1 MATLLY
7 VTANP
12 KPESESV
19 SLQVGRA
26 FLSAYELA
34 NPFDEIEK
42 VDVYQDDIPL
52 LDGNVFNAW
61 AKLSESLPLSLSER
75 KKLTRI
81 NQLVDQFVEAD
92 KYVFVTPMWNFGLP
106 PMFKA
111 YIDLIC
117 MSGKTFRYTE
127 QGPVGLMV
135 GKKAIHIQAR
145 GGIYSHGNARIMEYG
160 DSYVRMILGF
170 IGIDQVQS
178 IIAEGT
184 SDPKQYQD
192 IINQAKKLA
201 QRTAVQF
208 ARQ

>member
-12 KPESESV
+12 KREMDSV

-34 NPFDEIEK
+34 NPFDEIVK

-52 LDGNVFNAW
+52 LDENVFNAW
-61 AKLSESLPLSLSER
+61 AKLAESLPLSLAER
-75 KKLTRI
+75 RKLARI
-81 NQLVDQFVEAD
+81 NELVDQFVEAD

-117 MSGKTFRYTE
+117 MAGKTFRYTE
-127 QGPVGLMV
+127 EGPIGLMV
-135 GKKAIHIQAR
+135 GKSAVHIQAR
-145 GGIYSHGNARIMEYG
+145 GGIYSHGNARAMEYG

-184 SDPKQYQD
+184 ADSKQYQD

-208 ARQ
+208 SRQ